1 MVLISYLSIPLI
13 GAIIGWITNVLAIK
27 LLFRP
32 YEPIKLPLLNYS
44 IQGLIPKRKAEIAQS
59 IGQVIEE
66 ELISIDD
73 ILQLL
78 KTSKFLDKTVGV
90 LSPILK
96 QTILHRI
103 PHFIPNTIKEII
115 ASLITDVLASELPGL
130 LEQFRIDISSEL
142 KQSFSF
148 AEIIQQKINDMDW
161 TSLEHIILSI
171 AKRELR
177 HIEILGGVLGFM
189 IGLVQLII
197 SFYLNT
203 F

>member
-1 MVLISYLSIPLI
+1 MKRGLNNGINILPSIPLI

-103 PHFIPNTIKEII
+103 PHFIPNAIKEII

-148 AEIIQQKINDMDW
+148 AK
-161 TSLEHIILSI
+161 
-171 AKRELR
+171 
-177 HIEILGGVLGFM
+177 
-189 IGLVQLII
+189 
-197 SFYLNT
+197 
-203 F
+203 

>member
-1 MVLISYLSIPLI
+1 M
-13 GAIIGWITNVLAIK
+13 
-27 LLFRP
+27 
-32 YEPIKLPLLNYS
+32 
-44 IQGLIPKRKAEIAQS
+44 
-59 IGQVIEE
+59 
-66 ELISIDD
+66 
-73 ILQLL
+73 
-78 KTSKFLDKTVGV
+78 DKTVGV

-103 PHFIPNTIKEII
+103 PHFIPNAIKEII